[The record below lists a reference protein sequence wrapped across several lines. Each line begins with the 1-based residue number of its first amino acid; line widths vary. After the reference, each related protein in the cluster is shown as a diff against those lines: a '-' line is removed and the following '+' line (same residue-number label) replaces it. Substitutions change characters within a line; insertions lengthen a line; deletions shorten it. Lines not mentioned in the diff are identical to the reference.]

1 MDCHGGFFMPLNS
14 SQKHLDTP
22 LEKKYML
29 KEFKDFIAR
38 GNVIDMAVGIVM
50 GAAFTAIVNSAV
62 GDILMPVVGWMM
74 HGVDFSNNFF
84 QLGGDTAFASLK
96 DAKAAGVPVISYGML
111 INAAINFMAVSIFVF
126 WIVKVTN
133 KLKRPSPDAPPA
145 PTPEDITL
153 LREIRDSLKK

>member
-1 MDCHGGFFMPLNS
+1 
-14 SQKHLDTP
+14 
-22 LEKKYML
+22 ML

-84 QLGGDTAFASLK
+84 QLGGDVSYNTLK
-96 DAKAAGVPVISYGML
+96 EAKDAGVPVLSYGML
-111 INAAINFMAVSIFVF
+111 INAIINFLAVSIFVF
-126 WIVKVTN
+126 WIVKATN
-133 KLKRPSPDAPPA
+133 KLKKPAPGSPPP